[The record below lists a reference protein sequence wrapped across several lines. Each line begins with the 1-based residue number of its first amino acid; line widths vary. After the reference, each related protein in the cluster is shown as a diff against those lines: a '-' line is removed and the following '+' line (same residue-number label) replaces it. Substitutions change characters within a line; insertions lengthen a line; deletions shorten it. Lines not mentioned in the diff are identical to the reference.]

1 MAPEVN
7 VLVVDDEAPFRKVL
21 QTSLS
26 TRGFSVEQAASA
38 EQAIDR
44 LTKRAFELVLLDI
57 NMPGMGG
64 VEACRLIRGMI
75 PHLGIVMVTV
85 RSAERDMVQALEAG
99 ADDYITKP
107 VRFGELVARLRAVL
121 RRTVAQNA
129 VATVIL
135 AGDLEIDLE
144 KRLLR
149 RRGAIIHLTPT
160 EFALLSLLMK
170 NQGMPVTHTKL
181 LRTVWGPEYG
191 DELEYLRAYVKML
204 RKKIEDDPTQP
215 KYILTEPW
223 VGYRFQDPSDVNC
236 TGAHPDDGTERLT
249 SRLV

>member
-1 MAPEVN
+1 MAPRVN
-7 VLVVDDEAPFRKVL
+7 VLVVDDEPPFRKVL

-26 TRGFSVEQAASA
+26 ARGFSVEQASSA
-38 EQAIDR
+38 EQAIEM
-44 LTKRAFELVLLDI
+44 LTQRVFELVLLDI

-64 VEACRLIRGMI
+64 VEACRRIRDMI
-75 PHLGIVMVTV
+75 PQLGIVMVTV
-85 RSAERDMVQALEAG
+85 RDAERDMVQALEAG

-107 VRFGELVARLRAVL
+107 FRFGELVARLRAVL

-129 VATVIL
+129 AATVIL
-135 AGDLEIDLE
+135 AGDLEIDLQ

-149 RRGAIIHLTPT
+149 RGGAIIHLTPT
-160 EFALLSLLMK
+160 EFDLLSLLMK

-191 DELEYLRAYVKML
+191 GELEYLRAYVKML

-223 VGYRFQDPSDVNC
+223 VGYRFQNPSDAN
-236 TGAHPDDGTERLT
+236 
-249 SRLV
+249 